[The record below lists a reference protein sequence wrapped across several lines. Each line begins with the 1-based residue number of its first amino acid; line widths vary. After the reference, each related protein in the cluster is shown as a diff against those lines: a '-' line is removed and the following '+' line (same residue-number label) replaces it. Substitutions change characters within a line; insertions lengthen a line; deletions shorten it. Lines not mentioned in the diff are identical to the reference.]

1 MVLAV
6 RFRWFGWFV
15 LCVGVILACYLMS
28 SRVAAERGRLTDIEA
43 KISSTERDI
52 KALETEFDTRASFVQ
67 LNRWNTDTL
76 RLEAPTAGQYVRDD
90 AQLAS
95 LDSDTSTA
103 GDPIQTASVT
113 SAPAVPTPK
122 PVPDV
127 ATATQKTASAPA
139 PVRAAVAMVA
149 STGAAKAQPAAAKA
163 KVKPL
168 TVALLDR
175 KLMGDIE
182 RGARSEGRGQ

>member
-1 MVLAV
+1 MVLVV

-28 SRVAAERGRLTDIEA
+28 SRVAAERGRLSDIEA

-95 LDSDTSTA
+95 LDSDTFIAS
-103 GDPIQTASVT
+103 DSVQTASVT

-127 ATATQKTASAPA
+127 ATATQKASAPA

-149 STGAAKAQPAAAKA
+149 STGTAKAQPAAAKA